1 MSTGTEDFEELR
13 KLLKVKRYEQPPPG
27 YFNGFSTRVMTRLER
42 DCRSTPGLLDRLA
55 RTFPW
60 LKTTLRLLEQ
70 NPIGAGI
77 FGVGV
82 CGLVISGAAF
92 SQIDKPDEG
101 TLVLSNPTGSET
113 VDDARFLT
121 ANSSPVPD
129 AFGQNGALFSASNN
143 PSLLF
148 AMPGSGS
155 LTATPVNYIG
165 R

>member
-1 MSTGTEDFEELR
+1 MSTGTEDFEQLR
-13 KLLKVKRYEQPPPG
+13 KLLKVKCYEQPPPG
-27 YFNGFSTRVMTRLER
+27 YFNGFSTRVITRLEKE
-42 DCRSTPGLLDRLA
+42 SKPGFLDRLA
-55 RTFPW
+55 GTFPW
-60 LKTTLRLLEQ
+60 LKGILRLLEQ

-82 CGLVISGAAF
+82 CGLVLSGAAF

-121 ANSSPVPD
+121 ANASQAPD
-129 AFGQNGALFSASNN
+129 AFGQNAAGFSASNN

-155 LTATPVNYIG
+155 LSATPVNYID

>member
-27 YFNGFSTRVMTRLER
+27 YFNGFSVRVMTRLER
-42 DCRSTPGLLDRLA
+42 DSRSTPGLLDRLA

-60 LKTTLRLLEQ
+60 LKTVLRLLEQ

-101 TLVLSNPTGSET
+101 ALVLSNPTGSES

-121 ANSSPVPD
+121 ANSSPGPD
-129 AFGQNGALFSASNN
+129 AFGQSAALFSASNN
-143 PSLLF
+143 ASLLF
-148 AMPGSGS
+148 TAPESGS

>member
-27 YFNGFSTRVMTRLER
+27 YFNGFSTRVITRLEKE
-42 DCRSTPGLLDRLA
+42 SAPGFLDRMA
-55 RTFPW
+55 GVFPW
-60 LKTTLRLLEQ
+60 LKGILRLLEQ
-70 NPIGAGI
+70 NPVGAGI

-82 CGLVISGAAF
+82 CGLVLSGAAF

-113 VDDARFLT
+113 VEDARFLT
-121 ANSSPVPD
+121 ANTSQTPD
-129 AFGQNGALFSASNN
+129 AFGQNAAVFSASNN

-155 LTATPVNYIG
+155 LSATPVNYID

>member
-27 YFNGFSTRVMTRLER
+27 FFNGFSARVITRLEKE
-42 DCRSTPGLLDRLA
+42 SEPGILDRLA
-55 RTFPW
+55 GIFPW
-60 LKTTLRLLEQ
+60 LKSVFRLLEQ

-82 CGLVISGAAF
+82 CGLVLSGAAF

-113 VDDARFLT
+113 GDDARFLT
-121 ANSSPVPD
+121 ANTSQAPD
-129 AFGQNGALFSASNN
+129 AFGQNAALFTASNN

-155 LTATPVNYIG
+155 LSTTPVNYID